1 MRAYIFTERERKVIQ
16 AFFEGRVSFTNRA
29 FSQIRTRIKL
39 PSLKSDVELYLALER
54 RLAEPKT
61 AVST

>member
-1 MRAYIFTERERKVIQ
+1 MRAYIFTERERKIIQ
-16 AFFEGRVSFTNRA
+16 AFFEGRVSLTNRA

-39 PSLKSDVELYLALER
+39 PTLKSDVELYLALER

-61 AVST
+61 AVSA